1 MQRLTKSL
9 AIPTVA
15 QTSRYLAYLEDAYV
29 VFALPRFTS
38 SFRQRV
44 VAPNKYYAVDNG
56 LRRANSP
63 STPDRGHRLEN
74 AVFLALRRG
83 RERVAY
89 AAEKDLWECDFVT
102 EAEAVQVC
110 AELTP
115 DNRDRELRGVVRAAT
130 LPGGK
135 RQRLVLTLAQRDRL
149 DVEGVRVDVEP
160 AWEWLSR
167 RG

>member
-1 MQRLTKSL
+1 MQGLTKSL
-9 AIPTVA
+9 AIPAVA
-15 QTSRYLAYLEDAYV
+15 QTSRYLAYLEDAYL

-63 STPDRGHRLEN
+63 QSTPDLGHRLEN

-83 RERVAY
+83 RERVAH
-89 AAEKDLWECDFVT
+89 AGEKDLWECDFVT

-115 DNRDRELRGVVRAAT
+115 DNRDRELRG
-130 LPGGK
+130 
-135 RQRLVLTLAQRDRL
+135 
-149 DVEGVRVDVEP
+149 
-160 AWEWLSR
+160 
-167 RG
+167 